1 MPPSRAVALRRRMV
15 AVGLTIAATA
25 AIWALLLRGDGGGP
39 AGSGAAQSA
48 DPRVRAVESRLGAA
62 QMVDQVM
69 LVGFSGTSAGGAIEH
84 ELRAH
89 ELGGVIVGAS
99 NWIDRSQGSKLVA
112 GLRGA
117 GLGGGRVPPLIVTHQ
132 EGGRFRSLGDMPPA
146 VSELRVGQ
154 ERSPAIAERW
164 AQDAASAL
172 RGAGFDLDLFPVADT
187 TTPASPLGD
196 RAFGAGP
203 DLVAALT
210 AASVRGC
217 ERGRLACA
225 PLHFPG
231 LGAASQDT
239 DQGPATV
246 GLDAATLAGRD
257 AAPFRA
263 AFDAG
268 ARAVVLSLAYYAAYD
283 PVTPGALTSG
293 VATELLRGEL
303 GFDGVAITDDLGAGA
318 ITATEAVPDA
328 AVEAIAA
335 GADMVQIDD
344 PRDQRGVR
352 AALLR
357 AVATGAIP
365 AGRLADAAARVLDLK
380 RRIGLLRDQPR

>member
-1 MPPSRAVALRRRMV
+1 MSPSRAVALRRRIV

-48 DPRVRAVESRLGAA
+48 DPRVRAVESRLGPT
-62 QMVDQVM
+62 QMIDQVM
-69 LVGFSGTSAGGAIEH
+69 LLGFSGTSPGGAIDH

-89 ELGGVIVGAS
+89 ELGGVIVGPT
-99 NWIDRSQGSKLVA
+99 NWVDRSQGAKLVA

-117 GLGGGRVPPLIVTHQ
+117 GLAGGRVPPLIVTQQ
-132 EGGRFRSLGDMPPA
+132 EGGRYRSLSDMPPA
-146 VSELRVGQ
+146 VRELRVGQ
-154 ERSPAIAERW
+154 ERSPAVAERW

-196 RAFGAGP
+196 RAFGASP

-210 AASVRGC
+210 AASIRGC

-246 GLDAATLAGRD
+246 GLDAATLAAHD

-268 ARAVVLSLAYYAAYD
+268 APAVVLSLAYYAAYD
-283 PVTPGALTSG
+283 PVTPGALTSR
-293 VATELLRGEL
+293 VATDLLRGEL

-318 ITATEAVPDA
+318 ITATETVRDA
-328 AVEAIAA
+328 AVKAIAA

-365 AGRLADAAARVLDLK
+365 EGRLADAAARVLDLK
-380 RRIGLLRDQPR
+380 RRIGLLRGQPR

>member
-69 LVGFSGTSAGGAIEH
+69 LVGFGGTSAGGAIEH

-99 NWIDRSQGSKLVA
+99 NWTDRSQGSKLVA

-172 RGAGFDLDLFPVADT
+172 RGRRLRPRPV
-187 TTPASPLGD
+187 P
-196 RAFGAGP
+196 
-203 DLVAALT
+203 
-210 AASVRGC
+210 
-217 ERGRLACA
+217 GRR
-225 PLHFPG
+225 H
-231 LGAASQDT
+231 D
-239 DQGPATV
+239 
-246 GLDAATLAGRD
+246 
-257 AAPFRA
+257 
-263 AFDAG
+263 DAG
-268 ARAVVLSLAYYAAYD
+268 
-283 PVTPGALTSG
+283 
-293 VATELLRGEL
+293 
-303 GFDGVAITDDLGAGA
+303 
-318 ITATEAVPDA
+318 
-328 AVEAIAA
+328 
-335 GADMVQIDD
+335 Q
-344 PRDQRGVR
+344 
-352 AALLR
+352 
-357 AVATGAIP
+357 P
-365 AGRLADAAARVLDLK
+365 AGRPGVRRRPRPRRRAHRGQCPRLREARSPARPSTSPVSEPRRRTPTRGPRRSGSTPRPWPAATRRRFGQRSMRV
-380 RRIGLLRDQPR
+380 REPWSCRSPTTRPTIR